1 MLLRSVGEDAA
12 IALDSIRANKLR
24 SALTI
29 LGVVIGVTT
38 VMAVASLVQGIRRQI
53 FNAIEVAGPTTFYII
68 RYFSQTPVNPDR
80 LPYEVRIR
88 PVLQRSDAEAV
99 RRLPEVRYAGIWV
112 QVFQKIEYQGV
123 RTQQVIVFGADDR
136 YMDIQG
142 GTLLRGRL
150 FTRAELTGEPVI
162 VLESAVAD
170 RLFGRLDPLGKQVR
184 VGGRSLRVIGIL
196 EKPSNIFEPPGQNTG
211 GVVPF
216 ATARESFEYDE
227 TNALFIAVKPWSGI
241 AVGSAMDAV
250 TVALRRVRNLRP
262 GDPNTFDLITQDQ
275 ILDVVGNFTSYFFL
289 AMVALSSVALLVGGI
304 GVMAIMMVS
313 VSDRTKE
320 IGLRKALGATRRE
333 VLWQFLVEAATLTLV
348 GGALGIVFGLLA
360 GMLLK
365 AAMSLESAVPLWSIA
380 LACGVSV
387 TIGLVF
393 GLLPANRAARMD
405 PVEAVSYTHLTLP
418 TILRV

>member
-1 MLLRSVGEDAA
+1 MLLRNVGEGAA

-53 FNAIEVAGPTTFYII
+53 FNAIEVAGPTTFYVI
-68 RYFSQTPVNPDR
+68 RFFSQTPINPDR

-88 PVLQRSDAEAV
+88 PVLQRSDAEAI
-99 RRLPEVRYAGIWV
+99 RRVPEVRYAGIWV
-112 QVFQKIEYQGV
+112 QVFQKIEYQGA
-123 RTQQVIVFGADDR
+123 RTQQVTVFGADDR
-136 YMDIQG
+136 YTEIQG
-142 GTLLRGRL
+142 GTLLKGR
-150 FTRAELTGEPVI
+150 FFSRAELTGEPVI

-170 RLFGRLDPLGKQVR
+170 LLFGRLEPLGKQVR
-184 VGGRSLRVIGIL
+184 IGGRSFRVIGVF
-196 EKPSNIFEPPGQNTG
+196 EKPSNIFEPPGQATA

-216 ATARESFEYDE
+216 VSARESFQYDE
-227 TNALFIAVKPWSGI
+227 TNALFLAVKPRSGI
-241 AVGSAMDAV
+241 EVGPAMDAV

-333 VLWQFLVEAATLTLV
+333 VLWQFLVEAATLTLL

-365 AAMSLESAVPLWSIA
+365 AAMSLEAAVPLWSIV

-387 TIGLVF
+387 AIGLVF

-405 PVEAVSYTHLTLP
+405 PVEA
-418 TILRV
+418 LRHE